1 MKKGYEIVLDAL
13 AFAAD
18 RHKDQKRKYTGE
30 PYFNHLA
37 EVAALVSVYNND
49 AEVIAAVYLHDS
61 VEDVGVT
68 PEEIE
73 QVTTPRVSEL
83 VWWLT
88 DSPLNAGNRKVRKQ
102 ADNDRLWRSPPEV
115 QTIKY
120 ADSISNTKSIVQ
132 HDPNWALH
140 YLEEKR
146 LLLSKLTLGNPDLY
160 AIAYQLVQANH
171 H

>member
-49 AEVIAAVYLHDS
+49 AEVIAAAYLHDS

-83 VWWLT
+83 V
-88 DSPLNAGNRKVRKQ
+88 
-102 ADNDRLWRSPPEV
+102 
-115 QTIKY
+115 
-120 ADSISNTKSIVQ
+120 
-132 HDPNWALH
+132 
-140 YLEEKR
+140 
-146 LLLSKLTLGNPDLY
+146 
-160 AIAYQLVQANH
+160 
-171 H
+171 